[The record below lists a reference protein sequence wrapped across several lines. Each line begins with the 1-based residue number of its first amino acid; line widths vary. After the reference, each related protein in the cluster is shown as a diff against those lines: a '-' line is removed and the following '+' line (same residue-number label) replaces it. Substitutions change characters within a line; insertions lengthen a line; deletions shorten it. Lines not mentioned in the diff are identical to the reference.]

1 MLEINYLAIAV
12 AAVVAFVASTVWYV
26 AFSSQ
31 YARVS
36 ETARAAAGAKQP
48 PWKVL
53 VELARSL
60 ILASVLAGFAAN
72 IDITTW
78 TGAVGLG
85 LATWVGFP
93 VVLLTGS
100 IQWENVSWRLA
111 AIHAGDWLVKL
122 TLVSC
127 IVSLWR

>member
-1 MLEINYLAIAV
+1 MSKSPVRLLRTDERRHLGGTMLEVNYVAIAV

-26 AFSSQ
+26 AFSTQ

-36 ETARAAAGAKQP
+36 ETARASAGAKPP

-60 ILASVLAGFAAN
+60 ILASVLAGFAASL
-72 IDITTW
+72 DITTW

-85 LATWVGFP
+85 LA
-93 VVLLTGS
+93 
-100 IQWENVSWRLA
+100 
-111 AIHAGDWLVKL
+111 
-122 TLVSC
+122 
-127 IVSLWR
+127 